1 MFNKK
6 TTASSAAIESLIS
19 AGTTIEGN
27 IRFKGG
33 LRIDGTVKGNVVA
46 EEGAASTLVLSESGR
61 IEGQVSAAHL
71 MVNGAIVGPITAT
84 ETIEL
89 QPKAKVNGEI
99 HYVALEMHHGAVV
112 DGTLMHLEN
121 GRPGLKL
128 AASNEN

>member
-33 LRIDGTVKGNVVA
+33 LRIDGTVKGSVVA
-46 EEGAASTLVLSESGR
+46 EEGATSTLVLSESGR

-112 DGTLMHLEN
+112 DGTLMHLES

>member
-6 TTASSAAIESLIS
+6 ATANSAAIESLIS

-27 IRFKGG
+27 VRFKGG
-33 LRIDGTVKGNVVA
+33 LRIDGTVIGNVVA

-61 IEGQVSAAHL
+61 IEGQVTAAHL
-71 MVNGAIVGPITAT
+71 MVNGAIAGPITAT
-84 ETIEL
+84 VSIEL
-89 QPKAKVNGEI
+89 QPKAKVSGEI

>member
-27 IRFKGG
+27 VRFKGG
-33 LRIDGTVKGNVVA
+33 LRIDGTVIGNVVA

-61 IEGQVSAAHL
+61 IEGQVTAAHL
-71 MVNGAIVGPITAT
+71 MVNGAIAGPITAT
-84 ETIEL
+84 VSIEL
-89 QPKAKVNGEI
+89 QPKAKVTGEI

>member
-6 TTASSAAIESLIS
+6 TSASSAAIESLIS

-33 LRIDGTVKGNVVA
+33 LRIDGTVIGNVVA

-61 IEGQVSAAHL
+61 IEGQVTAAHL
-71 MVNGAIVGPITAT
+71 MVNGAISGPITAT
-84 ETIEL
+84 VSIEL

>member
-6 TTASSAAIESLIS
+6 TTASNAAIESLIS

-33 LRIDGTVKGNVVA
+33 LRIDGTVKGSVVA

-84 ETIEL
+84 ESIEL

>member
-27 IRFKGG
+27 VRFKGG
-33 LRIDGTVKGNVVA
+33 LRIDGTVIGNVVA

-61 IEGQVSAAHL
+61 IEGQVTAAHL
-71 MVNGAIVGPITAT
+71 MVNGAIAGPITAT
-84 ETIEL
+84 VSIEL
-89 QPKAKVNGEI
+89 QPKAKVSGEI

>member
-6 TTASSAAIESLIS
+6 TAASNAAIESLIS

-27 IRFKGG
+27 LRFKGG

-46 EEGAASTLVLSESGR
+46 EDGAASTLVLSESGR
-61 IEGQVSAAHL
+61 IEGAVNAAHL
-71 MVNGAIVGPITAT
+71 MINGTIVGPITAA

-89 QPKAKVNGEI
+89 QPKARINGEI
-99 HYVALEMHHGAVV
+99 HYLALEMHHGAVV
-112 DGTLMHLEN
+112 DGTLTHLES

-128 AASNEN
+128 AASNE